1 MNASM
6 HDVIQ
11 AKVVS
16 YYIATVTSY
25 IKLNA
30 SGIGD
35 GSKVEIAINL
45 NNYKTLYF
53 SHCTRATADHKNK
66 SITVANTFIKPVVLV
81 TTIFS
86 FFLMWVD

>member
-30 SGIGD
+30 SGIDD

-45 NNYKTLYF
+45 QNTVFLTLYMSTVF
-53 SHCTRATADHKNK
+53 LTSTADQRY
-66 SITVANTFIKPVVLV
+66 SE
-81 TTIFS
+81 
-86 FFLMWVD
+86 

>member
-30 SGIGD
+30 SGIDD
-35 GSKVEIAINL
+35 GSKVEIAIN
-45 NNYKTLYF
+45 YIVYEHCI
-53 SHCTRATADHKNK
+53 SHIN
-66 SITVANTFIKPVVLV
+66 S
-81 TTIFS
+81 
-86 FFLMWVD
+86 